1 MNIEKK
7 QTIKTAL
14 KKVGKAIWSALPW
27 VLMWIGLTCFFSLLF
42 ISADKSGERSK
53 QLAALEAEL
62 ALPDVASDYKKASE
76 LARTADEKRQA
87 LEGLYRKWE
96 EAQAHLEELE
106 ET

>member
-7 QTIKTAL
+7 QAIKTAL

-53 QLAALEAEL
+53 QLAALGAENAMYESVNARL
-62 ALPDVASDYKKASE
+62 DEEIDWLRSLVEQYYQGEVPDGQV
-76 LARTADEKRQA
+76 Q
-87 LEGLYRKWE
+87 
-96 EAQAHLEELE
+96 
-106 ET
+106 